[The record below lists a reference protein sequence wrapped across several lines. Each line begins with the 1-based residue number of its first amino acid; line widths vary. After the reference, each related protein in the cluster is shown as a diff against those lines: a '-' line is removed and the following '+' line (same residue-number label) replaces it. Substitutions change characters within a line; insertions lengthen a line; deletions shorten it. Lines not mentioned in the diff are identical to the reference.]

1 MKTTQS
7 KRTLHTIA
15 LLAIVASM
23 STLSACRGWESSEP
37 PIHLNPNMDTQHKLK
52 PYRASAFFSDGRAMR
67 MPIEGT
73 VPRTL
78 QGLAQRD
85 TDFIAADPHF
95 YQGLVDGKSA
105 LAAPASVKPD
115 AATLARGQKT
125 YGIYCAPCHGIGGD
139 GAGTV
144 AKRYPIP
151 PPSFLQDRLYNMPL
165 GDVYNAITH
174 GKNVPNMPSYAT
186 QIAPS
191 DRWAVVL
198 YTRSL
203 MMKANPDVGYEVD
216 PSKLAAD
223 PSTLKGDPVAM
234 GQAIHNKVCIAC
246 HSLDGTRLVGPT
258 FKSLYGR
265 RGKLADGSD
274 YVADDA
280 YIKESIL
287 EPMKKV
293 VADYPPAMPPQM
305 LADDEIAAII
315 AFMKS
320 L

>member
-1 MKTTQS
+1 MS
-7 KRTLHTIA
+7 KRTLHLVV
-15 LLAIVASM
+15 LLAVAS
-23 STLSACRGWESSEP
+23 SSSALTACRGWETTEP
-37 PIHLNPNMDTQHKLK
+37 PIHLNPNMDTQNKLK
-52 PYRASAFFSDGRAMR
+52 PYRASAFFDDGRAMQ
-67 MPIEGT
+67 MPIAGT

-78 QGLAQRD
+78 GGQTQRD
-85 TDFIAADPHF
+85 ADFIAADPHF
-95 YQGLVDGKSA
+95 YEGLVDGKVA
-105 LAAPASVKPD
+105 LAAPPSMKPD
-115 AATLARGQKT
+115 AATLARGEKH
-125 YGIYCAPCHGIGGD
+125 YGITCAPCHGIGGD

-144 AKRYPIP
+144 GKRYPIP

-174 GKNVPNMPSYAT
+174 GKNVPNMPAYAT
-186 QIAPS
+186 QISPS

-198 YTRSL
+198 YIRSL
-203 MMKANPDVGYEVD
+203 MMKANPEVGYEVD
-216 PSKLAAD
+216 PSKLGPDPAA
-223 PSTLKGDPVAM
+223 LKGDPVAM
-234 GQAIHNKVCIAC
+234 GAALHNKVCIAC
-246 HSLDGTRLVGPT
+246 HSIDGSRLVGPS
-258 FKSLYGR
+258 FKGLYGKS
-265 RGKLADGSD
+265 GKLADGSD

-293 VADYPPAMPPQM
+293 VADYPPAMPPQE

>member
-1 MKTTQS
+1 MS
-7 KRTLHTIA
+7 KRTLHVVA
-15 LLAIVASM
+15 LFALVASS
-23 STLSACRGWESSEP
+23 STLFGCRGWETTEP
-37 PIHLNPNMDTQHKLK
+37 PIHLNPNMDTQNKLK
-52 PYRASAFFSDGRAMR
+52 PYRASAFFSDGRAMQ

-78 QGLAQRD
+78 LGQAQRD

-95 YQGLVDGKSA
+95 YDGLVDGKPA
-105 LAAPASVKPD
+105 LAAPASVTPD

-125 YGIYCAPCHGIGGD
+125 YGIYCAPCHGISGD

-165 GDVYNAITH
+165 GDVYNTITH
-174 GKNVPNMPSYAT
+174 GKNMPNMPGYAT

-198 YTRSL
+198 YLRSL
-203 MMKANPDVGYEVD
+203 MMKTKPEVGYAVD
-216 PSKLAAD
+216 PSKLGPDPAA
-223 PSTLKGDPVAM
+223 LKGDPVAM
-234 GQAIHNKVCIAC
+234 GGALYNKVCIAC
-246 HSLDGTRLVGPT
+246 HSVDGSRLVGPT
-258 FKSLYGR
+258 FKGLYGKS
-265 RGKLADGSD
+265 GKLADGSD
-274 YVADDA
+274 YTADDA

-293 VADYPPAMPPQM
+293 VADYPPAMPPQA
-305 LADDEIAAII
+305 LADDEVAAII